1 MTRFRLYIPRPSAR
15 ALYLRRDSDVYQQG
29 LLCLAVRSAPE
40 RDILRITFG
49 SVWMIL
55 NAFRAIVAGWRFQL
69 NGDVTGKLC
78 LKNIDLD
85 EFGVKV

>member
-1 MTRFRLYIPRPSAR
+1 
-15 ALYLRRDSDVYQQG
+15 
-29 LLCLAVRSAPE
+29 
-40 RDILRITFG
+40 
-49 SVWMIL
+49 MIL
-55 NAFRAIVAGWRFQL
+55 NAFHAIVAGWRFQL